1 MSSLVLIKKV
11 LYAWMTVESKL
22 SVLMPLIESPKCQDT
37 IIDSEMVW
45 QMSESK
51 EVNLKVD
58 DMA

>member
-1 MSSLVLIKKV
+1 
-11 LYAWMTVESKL
+11 MTVESKL